1 MPLYHK
7 GIAGPLETTRVG
19 SVARERND
27 AKHGWKTKRSDSNW
41 TNFGVAYLSLNAEN
55 PLAVSRLVCR
65 ARWRPPLAI
74 DAALLDKVC
83 ALEFVKP
90 RADGEIIVDGSCFSG
105 IGPPA
110 EASDENGCTRRKAI
124 EKNDVLRSHG
134 ALKLNGRGSASA
146 DQARGSSMRFE
157 ASHWLSRPPKS
168 LEVLYSSP
176 RGLPS

>member
-41 TNFGVAYLSLNAEN
+41 ANFGVAYLSLNAEN
-55 PLAVSRLVCR
+55 PLAVSTLVCR

-74 DAALLDKVC
+74 DAALLDKVR

-90 RADGEIIVDGSCFSG
+90 RADGETIVDGS
-105 IGPPA
+105 
-110 EASDENGCTRRKAI
+110 
-124 EKNDVLRSHG
+124 
-134 ALKLNGRGSASA
+134 
-146 DQARGSSMRFE
+146 
-157 ASHWLSRPPKS
+157 
-168 LEVLYSSP
+168 
-176 RGLPS
+176 